1 MSQKKINLRQ
11 LCFSAG
17 IILILSAMVWLIL
30 WQISAQ
36 KNTEKIQAYVDMLY
50 ELIPDPQ
57 ASVLEPRTNNTM
69 PSLNVKNE
77 NFVAIIEVPMN
88 TASFP
93 VGASWNTNNKYPCRY
108 DGSVYDGTLIIGT
121 TNHKGQFDFVKEI
134 TVGNALYITD
144 MTGNRFYY
152 NVTDIQY
159 SNHADNDVLYN
170 NETDLTIFVKNIY
183 ALEYIILHCT
193 ASGS

>member
-30 WQISAQ
+30 WQTSAQ
-36 KNTEKIQAYVDMLY
+36 KNTEEIKTYIDMLY
-50 ELIPDPQ
+50 ELIPEPQ
-57 ASVLEPRTNNTM
+57 ACVLEPRTNNTM

-88 TASFP
+88 TSSFP
-93 VGASWNTNNKYPCRY
+93 VGASWNTNNKYPRRY
-108 DGSVYDGTLIIGT
+108 DGSVYDGSLIIGT

-134 TVGNALYITD
+134 TVGNVLYITD
-144 MTGNRFYY
+144 MTGNRFSYT
-152 NVTDIQY
+152 VTDIRY
-159 SNHADNDVLYN
+159 SNHADNDALYN
-170 NETDLTIFVKNIY
+170 KADLTIFVKNIY
-183 ALEYIILHCT
+183 ALEYIILYCT

>member
-11 LCFSAG
+11 VCFSTG

-30 WQISAQ
+30 WQTSAQ
-36 KNTEKIQAYVDMLY
+36 KNTEKIQAYVDMLF

-77 NFVAIIEVPMN
+77 NFVAIIEVPLN

-121 TNHKGQFDFVKEI
+121 TNHKGQFDFIKEI
-134 TVGNALYITD
+134 TVGNVLYITD
-144 MTGNRFYY
+144 MTGNRFSYT
-152 NVTDIQY
+152 VTDIRY

>member
-36 KNTEKIQAYVDMLY
+36 KNTEQIQAYVDMLY
-50 ELIPDPQ
+50 ELIPEPQ

>member
-1 MSQKKINLRQ
+1 MKQKKINLRQ
-11 LCFSAG
+11 VCLSAG

-36 KNTEKIQAYVDMLY
+36 KNTEQIQAYIDMLY
-50 ELIPDPQ
+50 ELIPEPQ

-93 VGASWNTNNKYPCRY
+93 IGASWNTNNMYPCRY
-108 DGSVYDGTLIIGT
+108 DGSVYDGTLIVGT

-144 MTGNRFYY
+144 MTGNRFSY
-152 NVTDIQY
+152 NVTDIRY

-170 NETDLTIFVKNIY
+170 NKADLTIFVKNIY
-183 ALEYIILHCT
+183 ALEYIILYCT